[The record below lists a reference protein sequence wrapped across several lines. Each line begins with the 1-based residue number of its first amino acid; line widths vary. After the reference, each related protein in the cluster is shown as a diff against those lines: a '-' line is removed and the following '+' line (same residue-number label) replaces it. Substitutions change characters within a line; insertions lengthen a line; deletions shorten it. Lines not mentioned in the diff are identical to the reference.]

1 MAARPWFKKILL
13 LLWAVTLGGSTGLAG
28 SLSFDQL
35 QHLLSKPLA
44 FGLLTMVVGESSPK
58 EGGRVDLIQ
67 AQLVA
72 QGVKLE
78 LDGAYALLKD
88 DAVTLVFPSGFQ
100 PQQGR
105 GVQFKNLTLRF
116 EAADLAPGQVR
127 RFSFAAELIQTGDW
141 RIKGAAGRSFESTGP
156 LEGELKAQ
164 EVVWLKEV
172 GLSVPLQMEF
182 HDFALTLKAQDQ
194 VSQGQLDFTFLLVS
208 PELKLK
214 SLRSQSR
221 FRFSQESFLALK
233 NADNPKSQKTAWRA
247 WINEVSASL
256 NSKSRLEGFSFQDPA
271 SGETL
276 ELAQGELE
284 IEQGLDQGLFGSG
297 RYETTLKL
305 SLDRF
310 VASMLQG
317 ELKIKHFLAQSSG
330 SYGSQASQRYQ
341 QSEVDQEA
349 GLAQIL
355 ALLGDSKTLWEL
367 NVEGLEL
374 NGGKDPMRIALLSV
388 KGNTQG
394 QGGKLDLELNL
405 QAQGKRPESSGVLSQ
420 IDHKTSLKLKG
431 IALEELVQTLQA
443 LGPGHDSEQSFAIL
457 WQLLTPSRLE
467 LDSSTT
473 LGGQA
478 GVSLKLAR
486 LQPQAAQSLELGY
499 LDFVSK
505 VYPAHGTEFFLTQL
519 GRTGHLMGGLTVMH
533 WQKLAQEWDSEEQGP
548 WTQTINEQKGNFFDL
563 DGFRLTNDFSVLEGE
578 MKVNGKSLAHLG
590 ESPLYEVEVE
600 EKTLRPLY
608 AKWLNHDP
616 KLPFGLGRMVAEG
629 RQVPQNDE
637 LALAWFAQASEAGDL
652 NGRAYYAGML
662 LEGRGTAQDLDR
674 GNQLLLQPLQ
684 AGNLY
689 GIYFAGRAAQ
699 FGYGRAAD
707 PAQAKV
713 LLDKAARAGLDL
725 AMLDLGLIL
734 LDSKQSQAEVEAG
747 MRWVEFSARTYPEAA
762 YVAFEL
768 FKLSNPESALAYL
781 KQAAAMGH
789 QKAKEALVIL
799 ESQ

>member
-1 MAARPWFKKILL
+1 MLARPWFKKILL
-13 LLWAVTLGGSTGLAG
+13 LLGVSALGSSSCLAG
-28 SLSFDQL
+28 SLSFDQFR
-35 QHLLSKPLA
+35 HLLSKPLA
-44 FGLLTMVVGESSPK
+44 FGLLTLVVGESSPK

-88 DAVTLVFPSGFQ
+88 DKVSLVVPSGFQ
-100 PQQGR
+100 PDQGR
-105 GVQFKNLTLRF
+105 GIQFKNLTLGF
-116 EAADLAPGQVR
+116 EASDLAPGQVR
-127 RFSFAAELIQTGDW
+127 RFSFAADLIQTGDW

-156 LEGELKAQ
+156 LEGELKAE
-164 EVVWLKEV
+164 EVIWLKEV

-182 HDFALTLKAQDQ
+182 HDFVLTLKAQDQ
-194 VSQGQLDFTFLLVS
+194 LSLGQLDFTFLLTS

-214 SLRSQSR
+214 SFKSQNQ
-221 FRFSQESFLALK
+221 FRFTQESFLALK
-233 NADNPKSQKTAWRA
+233 NAGSPKAQKSAWRA
-247 WINEVSASL
+247 WLNEVSGSL
-256 NSKSRLEGFSFQDPA
+256 NSKSRLEGFSFKDPA

-297 RYETTLKL
+297 RYETKLKL

-310 VASMLQG
+310 VASLLQG
-317 ELKIKHFLAQSSG
+317 EVKVKHFLAQSSG
-330 SYGSQASQRYQ
+330 SYGSLATQRYQ

-349 GLAQIL
+349 GLAQLL
-355 ALLGDSKTLWEL
+355 ALLGDSKTVWGLD
-367 NVEGLEL
+367 VEGLEL
-374 NGGKDPMRIALLSV
+374 NGVKDPVRIALLSV
-388 KGNTQG
+388 QGNTQG

-431 IALEELVQTLQA
+431 IALEELVQSLEA
-443 LGPGHDSEQSFAIL
+443 IGSGHDTEQSFAIL

-467 LDSSTT
+467 LDSSTA

-478 GVSLKLAR
+478 AVSLKLAR
-486 LQPQAAQSLELGY
+486 LQPQAPQSLELGY
-499 LDFVSK
+499 LDFLSK
-505 VYPAHGTEFFLTQL
+505 VHPAHGTEVFLNQL

-533 WQKLAQEWDSEEQGP
+533 WQKLAQEWDGEEGGP
-548 WTQTINEQKGNFFDL
+548 WTQTIEEQKGNFFDL
-563 DGFRLTNDFSVLEGE
+563 DGFRLTNDFSVRDGE
-578 MKVNGKSLAHLG
+578 LKVNGKSLAHL
-590 ESPLYEVEVE
+590 EENPLYDVELE

-608 AKWLNHDP
+608 AKWLNRDP
-616 KLPFGLGRMVAEG
+616 KLSFGLGRMLAEA
-629 RQVPQNDE
+629 RQLPQNDE
-637 LALAWFAQASEAGDL
+637 LALAWFEQSSASGDL

-689 GIYFAGRAAQ
+689 GIYFAGRAAH
-699 FGYGRAAD
+699 FGYGRTAD
-707 PAQAKV
+707 PAEARA
-713 LLDKAARAGLDL
+713 LLEKAARAGLDL

-734 LDSKQSQAEVEAG
+734 IDAKQTQTEIEAG
-747 MRWVEFSARTYPEAA
+747 MKWVEFSARTNPEAA
-762 YVAFEL
+762 YIAFEL
-768 FKLSNPESALAYL
+768 FRVSNPDVALAYL
-781 KQAAAMGH
+781 KQAATMGH
-789 QKAKEALVIL
+789 LKAKEALASL
-799 ESQ
+799 EAQ